1 VIGYKGDDWSFVSV
15 PVPSENDPDFTDVH
29 YDWVSSYVKPAKP
42 LTASWLDEFHDFADR
57 IDASLNLIVTD
68 QAMAFDVV
76 RPDPSIPQ
84 VSYLE
89 RFDGDSITVFV
100 ELGNLADEQWQ
111 APLEFA
117 RDLLIRFAQKFSQP

>member
-1 VIGYKGDDWSFVSV
+1 
-15 PVPSENDPDFTDVH
+15 
-29 YDWVSSYVKPAKP
+29 VKPAKP